1 MELLLLLVSAS
12 GTPKDR
18 KHFRAILSKLSRN
31 ILHLS
36 FFFPNILRIKQK
48 SYNLLHSHD
57 NHLKDYFSVF
67 MQKPVFILL

>member
-36 FFFPNILRIKQK
+36 FFFFKHSKDKAEILQFT
-48 SYNLLHSHD
+48 SQS
-57 NHLKDYFSVF
+57 
-67 MQKPVFILL
+67 